1 MCLAVPVQIEALV
14 DEQTATANLG
24 GIRKNINTALVDDLQ
39 VGDYV
44 ILHVGVA
51 LKKLDQQEA
60 EKTLALFGE
69 LEALEKAQNQEP
81 TS

>member
-1 MCLAVPVQIEALV
+1 M
-14 DEQTATANLG
+14 
-24 GIRKNINTALVDDLQ
+24 RKNINTALVDDLQ

-51 LKKLDQQEA
+51 LKKLDQEEA

-69 LEALEKAQNQEP
+69 LEALEKAQNQEQTP
-81 TS
+81 

>member
-24 GIRKNINTALVDDLQ
+24 GIRKNINIALVDDLQ

-51 LKKLDQQEA
+51 LKKLDQEEA

-69 LEALEKAQNQEP
+69 LEALESTRSQEK
-81 TS
+81 TL

>member
-1 MCLAVPVQIEALV
+1 M

-24 GIRKNINTALVDDLQ
+24 GVRKNINIALVDDLQ

-51 LKKLDQQEA
+51 LKKLDQEEA

-69 LEALEKAQNQEP
+69 LESLEKLQARENM
-81 TS
+81 S

>member
-24 GIRKNINTALVDDLQ
+24 GVRKNINIALVDDLQ

-51 LKKLDQQEA
+51 LKKLDQEEA

-69 LEALEKAQNQEP
+69 LESLEKLQARENM
-81 TS
+81 S